1 MPRSRPVKDEI
12 DRYIES
18 LQSRGRGQKRAG
30 FLFVLLLLEILTIYL
45 VKNDSGLLEE
55 IADPIRAMIPA
66 DIFSEAKAVAQ
77 GCDASLPA
85 NGEIQTFNPFPF
97 GSGSAKLEI
106 TNHHAYP
113 VVLQINSTDQ
123 NIQYQAI
130 SVHPKATVP
139 IANVPAGSYG
149 MTILVGNVWCSM
161 EKGFSDGEKIPTKKL
176 LEIRADTNQTLVFT
190 SRGTKPSEFYLV
202 SMASPTAGPVQGQPP
217 AAGNAPAAGTGTA
230 TGTGAPQET
239 EQQKR
244 DRCYAAYTRVRD
256 QIHAQMRQQHTVQQA
271 QQFAEQL
278 RKNEQAYVECRR

>member
-1 MPRSRPVKDEI
+1 M
-12 DRYIES
+12 
-18 LQSRGRGQKRAG
+18 
-30 FLFVLLLLEILTIYL
+30 LFVLLLLEVLTIYL
-45 VKNDSGLLEE
+45 VKSDSRLFEE
-55 IADPIRAMIPA
+55 IAQPIRAMIPA
-66 DIFSEAKAVAQ
+66 DIFSQAKTVAQ
-77 GCDASLPA
+77 GCDAAMPP
-85 NGEIQTFNPFPF
+85 NGDVQTFNPYPF
-97 GSGSAKLEI
+97 GSATAKLDI

-139 IANVPAGSYG
+139 IASVPAGSYG
-149 MTILVGNVWCSM
+149 MTILVGNVWCNM
-161 EKGFSDGEKIPTKKL
+161 EKGFTDGEKIPTKKL
-176 LEIRADTNQTLVFT
+176 LEIHPDTNQTLVFT

-202 SMASPTAGPVQGQPP
+202 SMASPIAGPGQGQPP
-217 AAGNAPAAGTGTA
+217 ATGNAAAAGAGT
-230 TGTGAPQET
+230 PQET

-256 QIHAQMRQQHTVQQA
+256 QIHARMRQQHTVQQA